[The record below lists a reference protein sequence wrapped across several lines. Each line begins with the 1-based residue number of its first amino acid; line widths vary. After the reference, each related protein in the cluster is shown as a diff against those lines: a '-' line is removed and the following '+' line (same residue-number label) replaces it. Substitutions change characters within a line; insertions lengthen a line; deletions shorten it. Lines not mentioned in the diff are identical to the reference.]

1 VASIDPT
8 AGFRLHVTV
17 EVKLVAVNCCTAL
30 SGMVVELVLTVA
42 VPVPGV
48 GVGIAVEEE
57 LEPPQPIIKM
67 NIAQPR
73 RIPKIFA
80 ILPTPLKITFSA

>member
-1 VASIDPT
+1 MDPI
-8 AGFRLHVTV
+8 AGFKLQVTAV
-17 EVKLVAVNCCTAL
+17 EKLAAVNCCTAL
-30 SGMVVELVLTVA
+30 SGMVVELALTVA

-57 LEPPQPIIKM
+57 LEPPQPTIKI

-73 RIPKIFA
+73 KIPETFA
-80 ILPTPLKITFSA
+80 ILPNPFEMSFAA